1 MKKIGIIATAIFVA
15 TACTG
20 IRGTAHMKVMPL
32 ASEIN
37 PNSLTVGTVAVA
49 FTANDFNWT
58 SRTLTCDIFSKC
70 LYDSTEVEQLQVG
83 DTLVYEGKSMAITS
97 IESQKSN
104 KIINGGIET
113 GGAELTPN
121 GNGTYRTVLMDDHS
135 VYEKLGRQRLSLAD
149 DFIITDCGEDY
160 SDPYDTIR
168 TNHKAYIDS
177 LPEYR
182 RDYFNCLNTEIV
194 MSEGKVKEIH
204 RRWIP

>member
-83 DTLVYEGKSMAITS
+83 DTLVYEGKSMEASKLVEPNLHLTATGHTELCS
-97 IESQKSN
+97 WTTTLCMKSSEN
-104 KIINGGIET
+104 
-113 GGAELTPN
+113 
-121 GNGTYRTVLMDDHS
+121 S
-135 VYEKLGRQRLSLAD
+135 
-149 DFIITDCGEDY
+149 
-160 SDPYDTIR
+160 
-168 TNHKAYIDS
+168 DS
-177 LPEYR
+177 LWPM
-182 RDYFNCLNTEIV
+182 T
-194 MSEGKVKEIH
+194 S
-204 RRWIP
+204 